1 MSKLALD
8 PTASTPKVLFDLSIS
23 QFEISG
29 RSMPENSLKFYNQ
42 VLGWLQEH
50 LEKVEGVIELDINL
64 EYYNTGTY
72 VRLMEIFNHLAELK
86 ENGKDV
92 KVIWYYDNDD
102 PDQLDD
108 GKAFEEV
115 VDVPFEFMSID

>member
-1 MSKLALD
+1 MSKLTLE
-8 PTASTPKVLFDLSIS
+8 PTASTPRVIFDLEQR

-29 RSMPENSLKFYNQ
+29 RSMPENSLKFYVQ
-42 VLGWLQEH
+42 VLEWLQEH
-50 LEKVEGVIELDINL
+50 LVKVDGLIEVDINL

-86 ENGKDV
+86 QNGKQV

-115 VDVPFEFMSID
+115 VDVEFEFMSVN

>member
-1 MSKLALD
+1 MSRLTLD
-8 PTASTPKVLFDLSIS
+8 PTASTPKVLFDLEQR

-29 RSMPENSLKFYNQ
+29 RSMPENSLKFYTQ

-50 LEKVEGVIELDINL
+50 LGKLEGPIELDINL

-92 KVIWYYDNDD
+92 KVIWYYDDDD

-115 VDVPFEFMSID
+115 VDVEFQFMSSQ